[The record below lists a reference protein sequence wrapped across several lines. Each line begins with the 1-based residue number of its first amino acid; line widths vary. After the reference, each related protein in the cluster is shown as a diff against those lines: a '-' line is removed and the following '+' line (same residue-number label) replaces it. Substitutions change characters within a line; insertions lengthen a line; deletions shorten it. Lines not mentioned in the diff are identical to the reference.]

1 MSGSDS
7 NSVAIWE
14 NIYINKNDKVLIP
27 SFYRYFDKDGIRF
40 SDCLRLRG
48 SMFNHH
54 MPWSYNSLF
63 DQYGTDQES
72 TPIELVNS
80 VLNL

>member
-1 MSGSDS
+1 MG
-7 NSVAIWE
+7 
-14 NIYINKNDKVLIP
+14 LIL